1 MTNWPLRVTIVVP
14 ASMRDDAND
23 LAMVLGSG
31 PANAATF
38 GPASWVDA
46 QGVTYSVASTLAK
59 AGFPSAA
66 SSTLGRPEWDEEP
79 YVVNMA
85 GARRAQAAL
94 LVGTVDDDLPPLQ
107 AGKVI
112 AIIGGSPLLVVAEM
126 GLTRIE
132 G

>member
-1 MTNWPLRVTIVVP
+1 MTNWPLRVTIIVP

-59 AGFPSAA
+59 AGFPTAA
-66 SSTLGRPEWDEEP
+66 SSTLQRPEWDEEP

-85 GARRAQAAL
+85 GAGRAQAAL
-94 LVGTVDDDLPPLQ
+94 VVCTADDLTPLQ
-107 AGKVI
+107 AGKI
-112 AIIGGSPLLVVAEM
+112 TAIIGGQPLTVLSLI
-126 GLTRIE
+126 GLTPINQ
-132 G
+132 